1 MKKFVFFQTSKY
13 FGIWF
18 ESVSAEIEGNHLQIH
33 VITHHGRR
41 TTQSYHHEGHLVA
54 RKEKREKKLC

>member
-18 ESVSAEIEGNHLQIH
+18 ESVSAENEGNHLQIH

-41 TTQSYHHEGHLVA
+41 TTHYEGHLVA
-54 RKEKREKKLC
+54 RKEKREKKSC